1 MQISVKLMGV
11 LQKKTPEG
19 GSLELSEGA
28 TIADVLTQLEISPTS
43 VQVLTVNGSI
53 ERNRDRVLQA
63 GDALSVLP
71 PVGGG

>member
-1 MQISVKLMGV
+1 MQVRIKLMGF
-11 LQKKTPEG
+11 LKEKTPVDG
-19 GSLELSEGA
+19 ALALSEHA
-28 TIADVLTQLEISPTS
+28 TIADVLTQLEIPPTN